1 MFASCLQLNTTSHS
15 FNKAPLKANYSEE
28 LVVERK
34 TLEEALKSTWDAID
48 QARKDGVIEFETDQ
62 WDEYSN
68 ILNDVII
75 EEILNFEPVHDALD
89 EIKNR
94 LAKCG
99 DLRRDELIREWSDL
113 EARVA
118 HDIDFDAGFVD
129 SWKTT
134 FEKASRVGSLD
145 IRVMEY
151 CVSRFRDYVSGE
163 EGLISPTFD
172 DSAQDKLLETFLAFY
187 GETRQKADGHLT
199 KKRSVRTTT
208 SRTK

>member
-1 MFASCLQLNTTSHS
+1 M
-15 FNKAPLKANYSEE
+15 
-28 LVVERK
+28 
-34 TLEEALKSTWDAID
+34 
-48 QARKDGVIEFETDQ
+48 
-62 WDEYSN
+62 
-68 ILNDVII
+68 II

-172 DSAQDKLLETFLAFY
+172 DSTQDKLLETFLAFY
-187 GETRQKADGHLT
+187 CETRQEADGHLT
-199 KKRSVRTTT
+199 RNGRLERLRQELSEVEPIIWTGSGRSYVRIPALLPVIR
-208 SRTK
+208 SPLPVNPSFH